1 MTEVEERLRRE
12 LLLVADEVPVPVLP
26 TGADYRAT
34 SRRPAHARTAFV
46 ASMAAAAVIATLVAV
61 VTVVGRGPGGVPTSG
76 ATSLSW
82 PARGDLASDQALL
95 AHAARTWDAAPL
107 PTRELPH
114 HNVRL
119 LYATHTEAGDTVV
132 LRGTDALGHQRI
144 AWLNTDP
151 TSKTPFRN
159 RLHLLG
165 DVLAPKGSQ
174 SHLLALW
181 GPRPTTRPTDD
192 SLLVALAPPGTRTLQ
207 WHDLDQP
214 WQTVEV
220 VDGAAATVVATHNPL
235 VNVRIRAGRSGGGVS
250 PLVLLQEFGGPTA
263 VEHDLDPEEQPPSSA
278 NCSGQLCSDSAS
290 ATLRPFDKSGGWSD
304 LGQARPVSGSE
315 WDEFGAE
322 ATLMAESRHLD
333 ESHSWQSTFSA
344 LLPDDTGLYLLRFT
358 SGDSQ
363 PRLLLYVDR
372 PEWYG
377 GRAGAD
383 VNATDGSHAIATL
396 VPVDNRT
403 HLVAVAADDIRI
415 EWSVDDTTWQKAP
428 VERHVTD
435 VAIPT
440 GTPTPAWWRAIDA
453 SGAIVAGGALH

>member
-132 LRGTDALGHQRI
+132 LRGTDALGHKRI
-144 AWLNTDP
+144 AWLNSDP

-207 WHDLDQP
+207 WHDLDHP

-220 VDGAAATVVATHNPL
+220 ADGTAATVVATHNPL

-263 VEHDLDPEEQPPSSA
+263 VEHDLDPEEPPA
-278 NCSGQLCSDSAS
+278 ATAGCNGNVCGSGSAS
-290 ATLRPFDKSGGWSD
+290 ATIGPIDKSGRGGD
-304 LGQARPVSGSE
+304 LNEPRPVSSGD
-315 WDEFGAE
+315 WNEFGGE
-322 ATLMAESRHLD
+322 ALLMAESRHLAD
-333 ESHSWQSTFSA
+333 AYSSQSTFSA
-344 LLPDDTGLYLLRFT
+344 LLPDDIGLYLLRFT
-358 SGDSQ
+358 FGDSQ

-372 PEWYG
+372 PDWYG
-377 GRAGAD
+377 GRTGAD
-383 VNATDGSHAIATL
+383 VDATDGSRAIAAL
-396 VPVDNRT
+396 VPVGNTT
-403 HLVAVAADDIRI
+403 HLVAVTADHIRI
-415 EWSVDDTTWQKAP
+415 EWSVDDTTWHKAP
-428 VERHVTD
+428 SERHVVD

-440 GTPTPAWWRAIDA
+440 GQPTPAWW
-453 SGAIVAGGALH
+453 